1 MEKSSN
7 VPPTTR
13 SSPNRAGAKQ
23 APWQWDRVFS
33 AVKTCPVCG
42 KVFHPDVWFDPN
54 GNPTRCQMEK
64 AWLLRE
70 YCSPQCLKIA
80 KTHLR
85 ERYPAL
91 GNAVK
96 TQESWRQRARMAVKI
111 CLCCGKEFRP
121 RFYHMQPMAEKMW
134 NLQDFCSISCSKK
147 VENPMFL
154 PGVVEKVSATLKA
167 IGHKPLIHGGN
178 GRALTF
184 PQEQLAQL
192 LEAETEYPI
201 TTTAQQRHAGASHCY
216 KLDVAIPFLRLGIQ
230 LDGGSH
236 FAKKIRKTDKRIREW
251 LAELGW
257 SVLHVSNSKA
267 RELCTICKSRDTL
280 LTMLTESWF
289 TTAI

>member
-1 MEKSSN
+1 MEELSS

-13 SSPNRAGAKQ
+13 SSPNPAGARQ
-23 APWQWDRVFS
+23 TPWQWERVFS

-42 KVFHPDVWFDPN
+42 KDFHPNVWSDQDGKPV
-54 GNPTRCQMEK
+54 RCQMEIEWK
-64 AWLLRE
+64 LRK
-70 YCSPQCLKIA
+70 YCS
-80 KTHLR
+80 R
-85 ERYPAL
+85 ECQSAARRRQGEKKSTDQENPLASWKQRARI
-91 GNAVK
+91 AVK
-96 TQESWRQRARMAVKI
+96 T

-121 RFYHMQPMAEKMW
+121 RFYHMSPMSEPAW
-134 NLQDFCSISCSKK
+134 NLQRFCSISCSKK

-154 PGVVEKVSATLKA
+154 AGVVEKVSETLKA
-167 IGHKPLIHGGN
+167 IGHQPLIRGGN

-201 TTTAQQRHAGASHCY
+201 TTTVQQRHAGASHCY

-236 FAKKIRKTDKRIREW
+236 FAKRIRKTDKQIREW

-267 RELCTICKSRDTL
+267 LELCTICKSRDTL
-280 LTMLTESWF
+280 LSMLTESWL

>member
-1 MEKSSN
+1 METLLN
-7 VPPTTR
+7 APPTTR
-13 SSPNRAGAKQ
+13 SSLNPVGVQR
-23 APWQWDRVFS
+23 APWQWERVFS

-42 KVFHPDVWFDPN
+42 KDYQPHVWFDPN
-54 GNPTRCQMEK
+54 GNPIRCQMEK
-64 AWLLRE
+64 AWLLRK
-70 YCSPQCLKIA
+70 YCSPQCLKNA
-80 KTHLR
+80 KRH
-85 ERYPAL
+85 PAS
-91 GNAVK
+91 GNAAK
-96 TQESWRQRARMAVKI
+96 PQESWRQRARMAVKI

-121 RFYHMQPMAEKMW
+121 RFYHMQPMSEKMW
-134 NLQDFCSISCSKK
+134 GLQDFCSISCSKK
-147 VENPMFL
+147 VKNPMFL

-167 IGHKPLIHGGN
+167 IGHKPLVHGGN
-178 GRALTF
+178 GRVLPL
-184 PQEQLAQL
+184 PQELLAQL
-192 LEAETEYPI
+192 LEAETEYPV

-236 FAKKIRKTDKRIREW
+236 FAKKIRKTDKRIRVW

-267 RELCTICKSRDTL
+267 LELCTICKSRDTL